1 MSKILR
7 AALPIAFV
15 VVVYTREPMG
25 TLFGH
30 NAYTLIPL
38 PIWLL
43 LLVALGG
50 ANAASAFRLVRT
62 ESTRHLAF
70 WGLTLKLCFL
80 PIFLVNL
87 FVVVVMTGLLFPF
100 STEALVLGLAIII
113 PSAALSFTLMAV
125 SSCYG
130 FAAIIRAH
138 NEHLLSPETAKK
150 YKRGH
155 AIPIADLVSSI
166 RLYLLL
172 RRLNGAV
179 PTNTQITH
187 QPSRTLN
194 VAQPVPLIDNTVTAR
209 GRGASRIHWP
219 TVASL
224 ATSFCFVVTAY
235 AGGPFTMAF
244 PSPFPML
251 RIDVWPFV
259 MIAYA
264 TATVVCTHF
273 SRNTRTPRELAFW
286 GLVIKL
292 CFLPFFLVTSL
303 IILFLGPYVL
313 APGGPAPQALILPLV
328 FLGSYIIMIVTSS
341 HGFAAIIRARDEQLI
356 SHETAKQYKRGHPIP
371 IADLVSSIRL
381 YLLLRRLDSAAP
393 TSAQDAYP
401 AITAEATPSA
411 MVPYTTTQCP
421 KNMSSSSK

>member
-7 AALPIAFV
+7 AALPIAFI
-15 VVVYTREPMG
+15 VVVYTGEPMG
-25 TLFGH
+25 ILFGR
-30 NAYTLIPL
+30 NVFSLIPL

-50 ANAASAFRLVRT
+50 ANAACAFRLVRT
-62 ESTRHLAF
+62 ESARHLAF
-70 WGLTLKLCFL
+70 WGLTLKVCFL

-87 FVVVVMTGLLFPF
+87 FVVVMSGQQLSF
-100 STEALVLGLAIII
+100 SPEALVFGLVLII
-113 PSAALSFTLMAV
+113 PYAVLSCALMVV

-130 FAAIIRAH
+130 FAAISRAR
-138 NEHLLSPETAKK
+138 NEHLISHETAKK
-150 YKRGH
+150 YIHGH

-179 PTNTQITH
+179 PTNAQGTN
-187 QPSRTLN
+187 QPSYTLS
-194 VAQPVPLIDNTVTAR
+194 VAQPVPLFDNTVTTN
-209 GRGASRIHWP
+209 GHGATRIPWP

-224 ATSFCFVVTAY
+224 AASFCFVVTAY

-251 RIDVWPFV
+251 RIDIWPLV
-259 MIAYA
+259 MIAFA

-286 GLVIKL
+286 GLIIKL
-292 CFLPFFLVTSL
+292 CFLPFFLVACL
-303 IILFLGPYVL
+303 LILFLGQYLFAPGYL
-313 APGGPAPQALILPLV
+313 APHVLFLPPAL
-328 FLGSYIIMIVTSS
+328 LGSYIIMIVTSS
-341 HGFAAIIRARDEQLI
+341 HGFAAIARARNEQLI
-356 SHETAKQYKRGHPIP
+356 SAETAKKYKRGHAIP

-381 YLLLRRLDSAAP
+381 YMLLRRVDSTALA
-393 TSAQDAYP
+393 SAQDA
-401 AITAEATPSA
+401 
-411 MVPYTTTQCP
+411 
-421 KNMSSSSK
+421 

>member
-7 AALPIAFV
+7 AALPIAFI

-25 TLFGH
+25 TLFGY
-30 NAYTLIPL
+30 NTFSPIPL

-50 ANAASAFRLVRT
+50 TNAASAFRLVRT
-62 ESTRHLAF
+62 ERARHLAF

-87 FVVVVMTGLLFPF
+87 FVVAVIGGLSFF
-100 STEALVLGLAIII
+100 NHEALVLGLAII
-113 PSAALSFTLMAV
+113 PSAALSCALMAV

-130 FAAIIRAH
+130 FAAIIRVR
-138 NEHLLSPETAKK
+138 NMHLLSPETAKG
-150 YKRGH
+150 YMRGH

-172 RRLNGAV
+172 RQLDGAV
-179 PTNTQITH
+179 PTNAQGTN
-187 QPSRTLN
+187 QPSYTLN
-194 VAQPVPLIDNTVTAR
+194 VAQPVPLFDNTVTTR
-209 GRGASRIHWP
+209 TPRASRIPWP

-224 ATSFCFVVTAY
+224 AASFCFVVTAY
-235 AGGPFTMAF
+235 AGGPFSMAF

-251 RIDVWPFV
+251 RIDVWPLV
-259 MIAYA
+259 MIAF
-264 TATVVCTHF
+264 ATVTVACTHF

-303 IILFLGPYVL
+303 IILYLGPYVL
-313 APGGPAPQALILPLV
+313 APGGPAPQALIFPPVL
-328 FLGSYIIMIVTSS
+328 LGSYIIMIVTSS
-341 HGFAAIIRARDEQLI
+341 HGFAAITRARDEQLI
-356 SHETAKQYKRGHPIP
+356 SHETTKQYKRGHAIP

-381 YLLLRRLDSAAP
+381 YMLLRRVDSTVP
-393 TSAQDAYP
+393 THAWHA
-401 AITAEATPSA
+401 
-411 MVPYTTTQCP
+411 
-421 KNMSSSSK
+421 

>member
-7 AALPIAFV
+7 AALPIAFI
-15 VVVYTREPMG
+15 VVVYTGEPMG
-25 TLFGH
+25 TLFGR
-30 NAYTLIPL
+30 NVFSLIPPL
-38 PIWLL
+38 AWFF

-50 ANAASAFRLVRT
+50 ANAACAFRLVRT
-62 ESTRHLAF
+62 ESARHLAF
-70 WGLTLKLCFL
+70 WGLTLKVCFL

-87 FVVVVMTGLLFPF
+87 FVVVMTGQQLSF
-100 STEALVLGLAIII
+100 SPEALVFGLVLII
-113 PSAALSFTLMAV
+113 PYAVLSCALMVV

-130 FAAIIRAH
+130 FAAITRARDEQLISH
-138 NEHLLSPETAKK
+138 ETAKK
-150 YKRGH
+150 YINGH

-172 RRLNGAV
+172 RRLDGAV
-179 PTNTQITH
+179 PTNAQGTN

-209 GRGASRIHWP
+209 GRGASQIPWP

-224 ATSFCFVVTAY
+224 AASFCFVVTAY

-259 MIAYA
+259 MIASA
-264 TATVVCTHF
+264 TATAVCTHF

-286 GLVIKL
+286 GFVIKL
-292 CFLPFFLVTSL
+292 CFLPFFLTTSL
-303 IILFLGPYVL
+303 IILYLGPYVL
-313 APGGPAPQALILPLV
+313 APGGPAPQALIFPPVL
-328 FLGSYIIMIVTSS
+328 LGSYIIMIVTSS
-341 HGFAAIIRARDEQLI
+341 HGFAAIVRARNEQLI
-356 SHETAKQYKRGHPIP
+356 APETAKKYKRGHAIP

-381 YLLLRRLDSAAP
+381 YMLLRRVGSTVP
-393 TSAQDAYP
+393 TNA
-401 AITAEATPSA
+401 
-411 MVPYTTTQCP
+411 
-421 KNMSSSSK
+421 

>member
-7 AALPIAFV
+7 VALPIAFV

-50 ANAASAFRLVRT
+50 ANAASAFTLVRT
-62 ESTRHLAF
+62 ERARHLAF
-70 WGLTLKLCFL
+70 WGLTLKVCFL

-130 FAAIIRAH
+130 FAATIRAR

-150 YKRGH
+150 YVRGH

-172 RRLNGAV
+172 RRLDGAV
-179 PTNTQITH
+179 PTNAQITN
-187 QPSRTLN
+187 QPSRSLS
-194 VAQPVPLIDNTVTAR
+194 VAQPVPLIDNTVTAS

-224 ATSFCFVVTAY
+224 AASFCFVVTAY

-259 MIAYA
+259 MIASA
-264 TATVVCTHF
+264 TASVVCTHF

-286 GLVIKL
+286 GLLIKL
-292 CFLPFFLVTSL
+292 SFLPFFLTTSL
-303 IILFLGPYVL
+303 IILYLGPYVL
-313 APGGPAPQALILPLV
+313 APGGPAPQTLIFPPVL
-328 FLGSYIIMIVTSS
+328 LGSYIIMIVTSS
-341 HGFAAIIRARDEQLI
+341 HGFAAITRARDEQLI
-356 SHETAKQYKRGHPIP
+356 SHETAKQYKRGHAIP

-381 YLLLRRLDSAAP
+381 YVLLRRLDSAAP
-393 TSAQDAYP
+393 TNA
-401 AITAEATPSA
+401 
-411 MVPYTTTQCP
+411 
-421 KNMSSSSK
+421 